1 VLSACAQDSRI
12 GSELLG
18 FGAAQP
24 ADVVTAGEL
33 GAPFGKTADW
43 VHTRTG
49 IEALRRTKD
58 PAELVALADRA
69 ALDAMAAAGLEP
81 RDVDLVVAASCGP
94 PEAAAAIGRRSAPRA
109 AWMHINAACSG
120 FCYGL
125 QTADNLIRTGAAR
138 HVLVVAAEHMSRLVD
153 ATDLGTSIIFGD
165 GAGAAIVGPAD
176 RDRVG
181 VGPTV
186 AGSDGDRRHLIECD
200 ASGFLRMAG
209 REVFRWAVESVPPI
223 ALEACRRAG
232 VELADIEVFVPHQA
246 NLRIVDAVARALQ
259 LESAVVVADDIAM
272 SGNTSAAS
280 IPMAITRL
288 MERRLV
294 RPGQLTLIV
303 GFGAGLSYAAQVV
316 TLPRQFPNY
325 LM

>member
-1 VLSACAQDSRI
+1 MLSACAQDSPI

-24 ADVVTAGEL
+24 ADVITAGEL

-43 VHTRTG
+43 VRTRTG
-49 IEALRRTKD
+49 IDVLRRTKD
-58 PAELVALADRA
+58 PAELVELADRA
-69 ALDAMAAAGLEP
+69 ALDAIASAGLEP
-81 RDVDLVVAASCGP
+81 RDVDLVIAASCGP
-94 PEAAAAIGRRSAPRA
+94 PEAATAIGRRSAPRA
-109 AWMHINAACSG
+109 GWMHVNAACSG

-125 QTADNLIRTGAAR
+125 QAADNFIRTGTAR

-165 GAGAAIVGPAD
+165 GAGAAVVGPAG

-186 AGSDGDRRHLIECD
+186 TGSDGDRRHLIHCD
-200 ASGFLRMAG
+200 PNGFLRMAG
-209 REVFRWAVESVPPI
+209 REVFRWAVESVP
-223 ALEACRRAG
+223 AVAREACRRAG
-232 VELADIEVFVPHQA
+232 VDLTDIEVFVPHQA

-259 LESAVVVADDIAM
+259 LESAVVADDIAV

-280 IPMAITRL
+280 IPIAITRL
-288 MERRLV
+288 MENRLV
-294 RPGQLTLIV
+294 RPGQLALIV

-316 TLPRQFPNY
+316 TLPRQFRTT
-325 LM
+325 